1 MKNLLLASVAAASM
15 SLMAAP
21 TIAGKA
27 DDSLVWVTNR
37 EANIPLVWWENLV
50 DIAAM
55 QHHYFDTL
63 VYRDPETMEYLPL
76 LATEWTRIDDLTLE
90 FKLRPGVTFHD
101 GSAFSA
107 DDVVSSYSHLI
118 APETAVMNAGLV
130 KWMSKVEKVDDMT
143 VRITTAKPFPAIFE
157 FLSGTRMGIMPSEV
171 WENPPKN
178 AAGEPDY
185 ANMPVIGTGPYKMV
199 SFQPGGDMILERNEE
214 YFDGPKGQPAIKTLH
229 MKTILD
235 PETAVAE
242 LMVGSVDWVT
252 GLTQDSVD
260 NLRGVPGMQVLDG
273 PDMRISYLMLDATGR
288 SGDTPVAD
296 LKVRQAIAHAI
307 DKKGIAENLV
317 GPAAN
322 VLNAGC
328 YPTQV
333 GCSQEVEPYAYDP
346 AKSKELLTEAGYGDG
361 INITIDAYRDRY
373 LLEAIIGNLRD
384 VGINADINML
394 QWAGLRSKMN
404 DSKVQ
409 VAQTGWASS
418 GLNDISGIASV
429 LLKMTPDDYC
439 QNQTVKDLLDKAD
452 TTIDPEMRDATYK
465 QALEEVA
472 KEVCWVPLYSHS
484 KPYAYREDLEFFATA
499 DGFPLF
505 FLSSWK

>member
-1 MKNLLLASVAAASM
+1 MKKPLLATAAALALCSA
-15 SLMAAP
+15 SAP
-21 TIAGKA
+21 ALAGKA
-27 DDSLVWVTNR
+27 DDSLVWVTNI
-37 EANIPLVWWENLV
+37 EANVPLVWWENLV

-63 VYRDPETMEYLPL
+63 VYRDPKTMEYLPL
-76 LATEWTRIDDLTLE
+76 LASEWSRVDDLTLE

-101 GSAFSA
+101 GSAFDA
-107 DDVVSSYSHLI
+107 DDVVSSYTHLI
-118 APETAVMNAGLV
+118 DPKTGVMNASLV
-130 KWMSKVEKVDDMT
+130 KWMSGVEKVDDMT
-143 VRITTAKPFPAIFE
+143 VRITTAKPFPAAFE
-157 FLSGTRMGIMPSEV
+157 FLASTRMGIMPSEV
-171 WENPPKN
+171 WDNPPKN

-199 SFQPGGDMILERNEE
+199 SFQPGGDMILERNED
-214 YFDGPKGQPAIKTLH
+214 YFDGPKGHPAIKTLH

-252 GLTQDSVD
+252 GLTQDAVD
-260 NLRGVPGMQVLDG
+260 NLRGLPGVTVLDG

-288 SGDTPVAD
+288 SGDTPVKD

-307 DKKGIAENLV
+307 DKKSIAENLV

-333 GCSQEVEPYAYDP
+333 GCSQDVEPYSYDP
-346 AKSKELLTEAGYGDG
+346 AESKKLLEEAGYGEG
-361 INITIDAYRDRY
+361 LKVTVDAYRDRY
-373 LLEAIIGNLRD
+373 LLEAIIGNLRE
-384 VGINADINML
+384 VGIDADINML
-394 QWAGLRSKMN
+394 QWTGLRSKMN
-404 DSKVQ
+404 DSKVEI
-409 VAQTGWASS
+409 AQTGWASS

-439 QNQTVKDLLDKAD
+439 QNQQVKDLLDKAD
-452 TTIDPEMRDATYK
+452 TTIDAELRDATYK
-465 QALEEVA
+465 QALDIVA
-472 KEVCWVPLYSHS
+472 AEACWIPLYSHS
-484 KPYAYREDLEFFATA
+484 KPYAYAEDLDFFATA